1 MIDPALLRP
10 GRFDKLVLVGKPNE
24 KARLNILNVHTR
36 KMPLKDVDL
45 EYIAS
50 KTDGYV
56 GADLAALCR
65 EAGLNAYRNDKDS
78 EFVTMDDFEAAL
90 QKVVPSVDSN
100 MFANYDKIGK
110 DLNKRRSGWD
120 NVPFYG

>member
-1 MIDPALLRP
+1 M
-10 GRFDKLVLVGKPNE
+10 E
-24 KARLNILNVHTR
+24 
-36 KMPLKDVDL
+36 
-45 EYIAS
+45 
-50 KTDGYV
+50 
-56 GADLAALCR
+56 
-65 EAGLNAYRNDKDS
+65 
-78 EFVTMDDFEAAL
+78 DFEAAL